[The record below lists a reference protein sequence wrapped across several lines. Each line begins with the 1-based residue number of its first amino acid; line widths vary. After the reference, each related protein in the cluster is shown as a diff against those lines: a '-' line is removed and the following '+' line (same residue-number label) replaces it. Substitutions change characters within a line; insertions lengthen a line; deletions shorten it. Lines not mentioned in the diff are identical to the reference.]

1 MDDISKIKWFLRNKT
16 QKLMEDFV
24 VIRYSSQF
32 DNIYHFIRTNTYKG
46 IFYILQFYYSKYL
59 FFRNKYETYLKNPH
73 YFYFVPQTWI
83 INVLKYY

>member
-32 DNIYHFIRTNTYKG
+32 DNIYQIIRKNTYNG
-46 IFYILQFYYSKYL
+46 IF
-59 FFRNKYETYLKNPH
+59 
-73 YFYFVPQTWI
+73 
-83 INVLKYY
+83 